1 MPIEFRD
8 RPGKGLPKRPLANE
22 TQTATQQTYL
32 IYVGASFKPDTM
44 LKAVRGGLATAP
56 IIFSDYL
63 LKLYIYDYLN
73 RVRSSRQLE
82 REAGRSVE
90 VIWLTGRLI
99 PDHKDDRRFF
109 ARTTVEPSVRFA
121 PDSLRSAARP
131 RGGWSDLPARNPTR
145 SRLAWRKRSRIGAEL
160 QHLTSDLLACALS

>member
-1 MPIEFRD
+1 
-8 RPGKGLPKRPLANE
+8 
-22 TQTATQQTYL
+22 
-32 IYVGASFKPDTM
+32 M

-121 PDSLRSAARP
+121 PDSLRSAARAL
-131 RGGWSDLPARNPTR
+131 GKLPSRR
-145 SRLAWRKRSRIGAEL
+145 SVVGSIRAKPHALPPGMAERSRIGAEL